1 MGLLGRVN
9 IPNDAQ
15 DSPIDNFTGGTTL
28 DFYNFLVRG
37 VYSFR
42 DGKLSNKP
50 NHMVIGLL

>member
-15 DSPIDNFTGGTTL
+15 DFTGGTTL